1 MTRKLRIGVNLRIGN
16 LPVFDGNSAVM
27 RSIAG
32 ALSVS
37 SSGHQIDLIVDAPP
51 ALSLPPEGKADF
63 YVIRPFPAFNRLLRW
78 SLGGDPW
85 YRLRLALDRRWRNLD
100 AYVCNAHEEPP
111 VIQGPPRIPIVHD
124 LAFMLDE
131 AERYF
136 SRAHIDY
143 LDWCTSA
150 NVHAA
155 ARIVAVS
162 ETTARDVIRTYGVPA
177 GRVRVLL
184 NSHDDGVFHADID
197 YKAVTA
203 TLAELDI
210 DGPFFLHIGTIQP
223 RKNLPTVIRAFE
235 AFAAGGGEHQLL
247 LVGADGWR
255 GEEAAQTGLPDLD
268 AIKGVRLLGSLAT
281 GQIAH
286 LMTAADALVMAG
298 FYEGFGLPAL
308 EAMACGTPV
317 LAANAGALPEVV
329 GDAGLLFD
337 PNAPHEL
344 TAMMARIASDPD
356 QLVELGRQA
365 LARAAEFSRDSQARG
380 LIALAEEL
388 A

>member
-1 MTRKLRIGVNLRIGN
+1 MSRKLRIGVNLRIGN

-27 RSIAG
+27 RSIAR
-32 ALSVS
+32 ALSVC

-51 ALSLPPEGKADF
+51 ALPLPPEGSADF
-63 YVIRPFPAFNRLLRW
+63 HVIRPFPAFNRLLRRAF
-78 SLGGDPW
+78 GGDPW
-85 YRLRLALDRRWRNLD
+85 YRLRLPLDRRWRNLD

-111 VIQGPPRIPIVHD
+111 VIHGPPRIPIVHD

-131 AERYF
+131 AESYF

-177 GRVRVLL
+177 GIVRVLL
-184 NSHDDGVFHADID
+184 NSHDDAVFNANID
-197 YKAVTA
+197 EDNVAA

-210 DGPFFLHIGTIQP
+210 RGPFFLHVGTIQP
-223 RKNLPTVIRAFE
+223 RKNLPTVIRAFK
-235 AFAAGGGEHQLL
+235 AFAAGGGDHQLL
-247 LVGADGWR
+247 LVGAQGWR
-255 GEEAAQTGLPDLD
+255 AENAADTGLPDLD
-268 AIKGVRLLGSLAT
+268 SVKGVRLLGSLAT
-281 GQIAH
+281 EQIAH
-286 LMTAADALVMAG
+286 IMTAADALVMAG

-337 PNAPHEL
+337 PNDPDEL
-344 TAMMARIASDPD
+344 TALMARIASDPD
-356 QLVELGRQA
+356 RRSQLGRRA

-380 LIALAEEL
+380 LIELAEEI